1 LPRPAAPEGLGQ
13 GCDCAAHLFST
24 MDGNIRTTL
33 MTTVIDRLMTASL
46 PELLIAVLPTSSCGT
61 GRTPP
66 TVTAFGIIAGIAVIL
81 MCLGEGRS

>member
-1 LPRPAAPEGLGQ
+1 
-13 GCDCAAHLFST
+13 
-24 MDGNIRTTL
+24 